1 MKTFL
6 AIYLRTDAAMSDWNA
21 LPEGERERRQ
31 QEGVARWRAW
41 AERHAAS
48 IVDHGGPL
56 GRTKAVS
63 AAGIADVR
71 NAMAAWVIVRADS
84 HAHAAK
90 MFEGHAH
97 FTLLPGH
104 SVEIMECL
112 PMPAQ
117 G

>member
-6 AIYLRTDAAMSDWNA
+6 AIYLGTEDAMSDWNR
-21 LPEGERERRQ
+21 LPEAERERRQ
-31 QEGVARWRAW
+31 HEGTARWRAW
-41 AERHAAS
+41 AEHHAAS
-48 IVDHGGPL
+48 IVDCGGPL

-84 HAHAAK
+84 HEHAAR

-97 FTLLPGH
+97 FTLFPGQ

-112 PMPAQ
+112 PMPARS
-117 G
+117 